1 MRKLTKV
8 DMGKRKYKNLY
19 VDKPSL
25 IEVGKKY
32 KRKFIDEKGR
42 EKEREIR
49 ITEIIELDDGGLII
63 KFISD

>member
-32 KRKFIDEKGR
+32 KRKFID
-42 EKEREIR
+42 
-49 ITEIIELDDGGLII
+49 
-63 KFISD
+63 